1 MCVGEG
7 AEKCGEVR
15 RRCGEVRVSRRD
27 CGEGAETVR
36 RGAGAEKVRRGAEKV
51 QTGAE
56 EFLKQ
61 VEIVQLSDAG
71 VATPAVSFELC
82 PDERTVHSRMGRRI
96 SLSSS

>member
-1 MCVGEG
+1 MLQALNGNDV
-7 AEKCGEVR
+7 ALPR
-15 RRCGEVRVSRRD
+15 RSSFIGGSI
-27 CGEGAETVR
+27 
-36 RGAGAEKVRRGAEKV
+36 
-51 QTGAE
+51 